1 MNNFIVVFK
10 GPLYE
15 IVPDFI
21 SIGQKFIVI
30 ETNMSGH
37 YYRLT
42 NLDGTLYKN
51 STGWHES
58 KRFKR
63 LDEVRD
69 EKLKELGIV

>member
-15 IVPDFI
+15 SVPDFI

-30 ETNMSGH
+30 ETNMSGR

-51 STGWHES
+51 TIGWHES